1 MNILVIED
9 NDNLRQATVA
19 MLTHHGHWVTGMV
32 CAEDVDDMRLDP
44 PPDLFIVDLN
54 LPGED
59 GLSLAK
65 RLRAA
70 QPLVGIIMV
79 TARGHLGDKLAGY
92 ESGAD
97 IYLHKPVDPTE
108 LLAAVESLGRRML
121 SSVEVRNKKYNSNEL
136 CLDQIGRTLKGP
148 QGEETLS
155 ECEMAILVGL
165 SRAPGNRLQTW
176 QVMQALNQDP
186 ETYSKSALE
195 VRMVRLRQK
204 LSKVGAQ
211 PRCLTAV
218 RSYGY
223 QLIVQV
229 LVI

>member
-1 MNILVIED
+1 VNIVVIED

-19 MLTHHGHWVTGMV
+19 MLTHHGHWVTGLV

-44 PPDLFIVDLN
+44 PPDLFLVDLN

-65 RLRAA
+65 RLRTA

-79 TARGHLGDKLAGY
+79 TARGLLGDKLAGY

-97 IYLHKPVDPTE
+97 IYLAKPVDPEE
-108 LLAAVESLGRRML
+108 LLAAVKSLSRRL
-121 SSVEVRNKKYNSNEL
+121 LNSARLQQRSVTSNEL
-136 CLDQIGRTLKGP
+136 FLDQIGRTLRGP

-155 ECEMAILVGL
+155 ECETAILVGL
-165 SRAPGNRLQTW
+165 SRAPGTRLQTW
-176 QVMQALNQDP
+176 QVMHTLNEDP

-195 VRMVRLRQK
+195 VRMVRLRRK
-204 LSKVGAQ
+204 LVKVGAN
-211 PRCLTAV
+211 RGCLPAV
-218 RSYGY
+218 RSFGY
-223 QLIVQV
+223 QLAVNVV
-229 LVI
+229 LT